1 MANPNIFAQFAAPRS
16 IADYQGDAQRRE
28 ANALTLEG
36 VKRKNAMED
45 MALQQGQAK
54 QNALMQIM
62 QGWTP
67 KTTAQERAA
76 SLRTSPLTYGDA
88 DAIEKADL
96 EAQKTRAGISAQDAE
111 SLTKN
116 LGVLKRLT
124 GAVMSDPTPEN
135 ARAAIQMWE
144 QLTGKQ
150 LPQERERVAFLQTP
164 EQVRSWAAGYAM
176 EADKLLPQLS
186 TQNLGGNMA
195 SVARDPLSG
204 AVTTNALTPITET
217 ANNIADN
224 QRQVEEGRLNRG
236 VQIRQQNLVDARQR
250 ETLGLQR
257 ERLAIDSGAAVA
269 DAGGPS
275 QAAFTKRFGK
285 APAGYRW
292 KADGSMESIP
302 GGPTDRKSNEQLA
315 GKETVDNVVAGLRS
329 AYDALNT
336 NDGITSTGKGPL
348 TNIGAAVSRSGI
360 GQVVGGALGSKNQK
374 ERDSI
379 AQARPLLLQAIMKA
393 TGMSAKQMDSNA
405 ELKLYLATATDPT
418 LTLEANREALDR
430 IEQLYGSG
438 ALTAKPITGGATGSW
453 GDKPAGNVV
462 DFGSLK

>member
-1 MANPNIFAQFAAPRS
+1 MVNPNIFSQFAAPRS

-76 SLRTSPLTYGDA
+76 SLRTNPLTYGDA

-195 SVARDPLSG
+195 SVSRDPLSG
-204 AVTTNALTPITET
+204 AVTTNALTPITQS
-217 ANNIADN
+217 ADN
-224 QRQVEEGRLNRG
+224 AATNATRVAEGAANRG
-236 VQIRQQNLVDARQR
+236 VTVRGQNLTRQ
-250 ETLGLQR
+250 
-257 ERLAIDSGAAVA
+257 
-269 DAGGPS
+269 
-275 QAAFTKRFGK
+275 
-285 APAGYRW
+285 
-292 KADGSMESIP
+292 
-302 GGPTDRKSNEQLA
+302 N
-315 GKETVDNVVAGLRS
+315 
-329 AYDALNT
+329 
-336 NDGITSTGKGPL
+336 
-348 TNIGAAVSRSGI
+348 
-360 GQVVGGALGSKNQK
+360 
-374 ERDSI
+374 
-379 AQARPLLLQAIMKA
+379 
-393 TGMSAKQMDSNA
+393 
-405 ELKLYLATATDPT
+405 
-418 LTLEANREALDR
+418 ALDR
-430 IEQLYGSG
+430 IELDNRNLVTESGGPDQVAMTRKFGKAPPGWRWKPDGSQEAIPGGPADIKAGAEGEKRALRQKTLVAQADSVLDEIAQAKSLAGWNTTGVGGVLASLPMTDARKLAGHVETIKANLGFDRLQQMRDMSPTGG
-438 ALTAKPITGGATGSW
+438 ALGQVAVQELSSLQATVAKLDQLQKPSEVVAALEKIERSYQRWKETLGGSTGGATGSFAD
-453 GDKPAGNVV
+453 DKPPAG
-462 DFGSLK
+462 DIDALLKKYGGKK

>member
-1 MANPNIFAQFAAPRS
+1 MVNPNIFSQFAAPRS

-76 SLRTSPLTYGDA
+76 SLRTNPLTYGDA

-204 AVTTNALTPITET
+204 AVTTNALTPITQSADNAASQAQSDKNNRRTVGASLQNAAAQRAIAQAQNNQTNAWQTQMRELQLDEARNKQGERNRSKQAAVDSVNAQLSVIDKALDHPGRET
-217 ANNIADN
+217 ATGLSGAVDPRNYIPGTQSADFQAVLAQINGTAFLQAFESLKGGGQITEVEGRKATEAIA
-224 QRQVEEGRLNRG
+224 RLNRSQSDAEFEASLAELRG
-236 VQIRQQNLVDARQR
+236 VM
-250 ETLGLQR
+250 EKGY
-257 ERLAIDSGAAVA
+257 ERLTGQPAPPRPKPAAKGDSFS
-269 DAGGPS
+269 DAEKERRY
-275 QAAFTKRFGK
+275 QE
-285 APAGYRW
+285 W
-292 KADGSMESIP
+292 KA
-302 GGPTDRKSNEQLA
+302 K
-315 GKETVDNVVAGLRS
+315 
-329 AYDALNT
+329 
-336 NDGITSTGKGPL
+336 
-348 TNIGAAVSRSGI
+348 
-360 GQVVGGALGSKNQK
+360 QK
-374 ERDSI
+374 
-379 AQARPLLLQAIMKA
+379 
-393 TGMSAKQMDSNA
+393 
-405 ELKLYLATATDPT
+405 
-418 LTLEANREALDR
+418 
-430 IEQLYGSG
+430 
-438 ALTAKPITGGATGSW
+438 
-453 GDKPAGNVV
+453 
-462 DFGSLK
+462 